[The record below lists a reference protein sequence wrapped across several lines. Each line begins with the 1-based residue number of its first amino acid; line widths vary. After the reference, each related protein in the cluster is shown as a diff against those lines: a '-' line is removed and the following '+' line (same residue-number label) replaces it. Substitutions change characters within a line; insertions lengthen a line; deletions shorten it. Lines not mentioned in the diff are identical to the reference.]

1 MNNNAGCT
9 DPRPTRE
16 AHEDPD
22 ADLIRRIGAGDQ
34 QAFEQLYN
42 RYYHYLFRFIYRMT
56 RHLESTEEIIND
68 VMFVVWEK
76 AANLELTS
84 RTSTWIL
91 SIAYRKA
98 LKLLDQYQ
106 ANYADVCIKDIE
118 HDLPSDD
125 EARME
130 QWELTDWVLVALQS
144 LSPEQRAV
152 IELAYFHGMHY
163 SDIAHVMGCPEGTV
177 KTRILHARKKLRSLL
192 PSLIE
197 GAYPGQ
203 SQGSV

>member
-1 MNNNAGCT
+1 MNNNTGCT

-22 ADLIRRIGAGDQ
+22 ADLIRRIGVGDQ

-56 RHLESTEEIIND
+56 RRPESTEEIIND
-68 VMFVVWEK
+68 VMLVVWEK

-84 RTSTWIL
+84 RASTWIL
-91 SIAYRKA
+91 SIAYRKS

-106 ANYADVCIKDIE
+106 ANYADVSIQDIE
-118 HDLPSDD
+118 PDLPSDD
-125 EARME
+125 EATTK
-130 QWELTDWVLVALQS
+130 QLELRDWVLVALES
-144 LSPEQRAV
+144 LSREQRTV
-152 IELAYFHGMHY
+152 VELAYFHEMRY
-163 SDIAHVMGCPEGTV
+163 SDIAHVMGCPESTV
-177 KTRILHARKKLRSLL
+177 KTRMFHARKKLRSLL

-197 GAYPGQ
+197 GAHPGQ
-203 SQGSV
+203 SQGSL